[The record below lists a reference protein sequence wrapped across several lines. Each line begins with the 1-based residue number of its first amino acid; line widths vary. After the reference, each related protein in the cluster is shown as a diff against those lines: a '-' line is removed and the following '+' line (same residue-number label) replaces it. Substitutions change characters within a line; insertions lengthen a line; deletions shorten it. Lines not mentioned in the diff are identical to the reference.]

1 VCHGFFIV
9 SNFSPFT
16 FYLLPLGC
24 AMPEAL
30 VIENLDVSYGAVK
43 ALKGVSLRVNEGEVV
58 ALLGANGAGK
68 STTLKAISGLV
79 KAKSGSI
86 RFLNHALTRLTPTAI
101 VSLGLAH
108 CPEGRRVFTGMTV
121 LENLTL
127 GASQRHDNEVQTDV
141 SKMFTMFPI
150 LAERRKQVSGTLSG
164 GEQQMLALARA
175 LMSRPKMLLLDEP
188 SLGLAP
194 LIIKTIFATLEQ
206 LKEQKVT
213 ILLVEQNVSLALAFA
228 DRAYVL
234 RTGQVRLEGN
244 AKDLR
249 DDERVTEAYLG
260 GAA

>member
-1 VCHGFFIV
+1 
-9 SNFSPFT
+9 
-16 FYLLPLGC
+16 
-24 AMPEAL
+24 MPEAL
-30 VIENLDVSYGAVK
+30 LIENLDVSYGAVK
-43 ALKGVSLRVNEGEVV
+43 ALKGISLRVNEGEVV

-79 KAKSGSI
+79 KAKAGSI
-86 RFLNHALTRLTPTAI
+86 SFLGQNVNRLNPTAI

-127 GASQRHDNEVQTDV
+127 GASQRTDAEVQADID
-141 SKMFTMFPI
+141 KMFRMFPI

-194 LIIKTIFATLEQ
+194 LIIKNIFATLEQ
-206 LKEQKVT
+206 LKQQKVT

-260 GAA
+260 GQA

>member
-1 VCHGFFIV
+1 M
-9 SNFSPFT
+9 SN
-16 FYLLPLGC
+16 
-24 AMPEAL
+24 AL
-30 VIENLDVSYGAVK
+30 TIENLDVSYGAIK

-79 KAKSGSI
+79 KAKNGIIS
-86 RFLNHALTRLTPTAI
+86 FLGQQVNRLNPTAI

-127 GASQRHDNEVQTDV
+127 GASQRSDNEVQTDID
-141 SKMFTMFPI
+141 KMFIMFPI
-150 LAERRKQVSGTLSG
+150 LAERRKQTSGTLSG

-194 LIIKTIFATLEQ
+194 LIIKNIFATLEQ
-206 LKEQKVT
+206 LKQQKVT
-213 ILLVEQNVSLALAFA
+213 ILLVEQNVSLALSFA

-260 GAA
+260 GQS